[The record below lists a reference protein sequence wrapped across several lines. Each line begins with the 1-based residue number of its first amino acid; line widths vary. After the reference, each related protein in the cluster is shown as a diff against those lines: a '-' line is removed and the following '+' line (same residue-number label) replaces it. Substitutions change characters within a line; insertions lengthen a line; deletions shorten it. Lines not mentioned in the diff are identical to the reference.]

1 MFSVRAFVLLR
12 ISYFDHFYF
21 YLSVWQVTVLLYLST
36 VLAYSTHLCP
46 HFDNWFIIKIICQQ
60 KMQNLRWF
68 QLPQGKDML
77 LFFFMQY
84 KSI

>member
-21 YLSVWQVTVLLYLST
+21 YLSVTVLLYLST
-36 VLAYSTHLCP
+36 VLGYSTHQSP